1 MWAICAIWAMTH
13 QGQDILW
20 HTFVT
25 TSPCLRIT
33 LPYCAIRQG
42 YYPILAGYLKTGSGL
57 CHNVSWHQCDI
68 NKRAQ
73 RCLTPLCPSITT
85 LLHYLVWL
93 SLLSVQKK
101 KPRVMAAIAIINS
114 IVPILIFILLLVYNI
129 CTQLRGILQTIQFLR
144 HKSKHFPWTSQTFR
158 QKSFRFL
165 QNFKSQH
172 RSNRLHCYKCDK
184 KRQAPKPRCL
194 SPWLW
199 VEPVHQDGG
208 YHVLKQNRSK
218 GLQGCKPY
226 FILHCQPFQ

>member
-1 MWAICAIWAMTH
+1 MPLATKEI
-13 QGQDILW
+13 QDC
-20 HTFVT
+20 
-25 TSPCLRIT
+25 P
-33 LPYCAIRQG
+33 
-42 YYPILAGYLKTGSGL
+42 
-57 CHNVSWHQCDI
+57 
-68 NKRAQ
+68 
-73 RCLTPLCPSITT
+73 RCPECTITT

-129 CTQLRGILQTIQFLR
+129 CTQLRGILQTMQFLR

-199 VEPVHQDGG
+199 F
-208 YHVLKQNRSK
+208 
-218 GLQGCKPY
+218 Y
-226 FILHCQPFQ
+226 FTLSTFSVKVSTDLVKDVNLFRIACQPYQENYRDHIISVLAWQGLTPIKP

>member
-1 MWAICAIWAMTH
+1 MPLATKEI
-13 QGQDILW
+13 QDC
-20 HTFVT
+20 
-25 TSPCLRIT
+25 P
-33 LPYCAIRQG
+33 
-42 YYPILAGYLKTGSGL
+42 
-57 CHNVSWHQCDI
+57 
-68 NKRAQ
+68 
-73 RCLTPLCPSITT
+73 RCPECTITT

-129 CTQLRGILQTIQFLR
+129 CTQLRGILQTMQFLR